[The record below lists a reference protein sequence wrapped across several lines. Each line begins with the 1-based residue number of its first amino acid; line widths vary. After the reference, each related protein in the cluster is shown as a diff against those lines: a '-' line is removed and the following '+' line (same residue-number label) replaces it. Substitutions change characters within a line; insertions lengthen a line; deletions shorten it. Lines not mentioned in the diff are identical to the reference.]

1 MSKTMS
7 ADKLEQMF
15 ELREEFMQ
23 MLCSQID
30 GYYPAW
36 PVDVAKKESQVLL
49 RDVTLKGV
57 EEIFEALQ
65 ELKNAKVHRQTDI
78 PHFDRDAFLE
88 ENVDALNYFFT
99 TLKLVGVS
107 PDELHDAYVKKH
119 NKICRRLKE
128 GY

>member
-1 MSKTMS
+1 MS

-30 GYYPAW
+30 GYYPQW
-36 PVDVAKKESQVLL
+36 PVDVSKKESQVLL

-65 ELKNAKVHRQTDI
+65 ELKNAKVHRQTDL

-107 PDELHDAYVKKH
+107 PDELHKAYVKKH

>member
-1 MSKTMS
+1 MSKTML

-23 MLCSQID
+23 MLCTQID
-30 GYYPAW
+30 GYYPQW
-36 PVDVAKKESQVLL
+36 PVDVSKKESQVLL

-65 ELKNAKVHRQTDI
+65 ELKNAKVHRQTDL

-107 PDELHDAYVKKH
+107 PDELHEAYMKKH